1 LRLGLLVEPHRI
13 LDADD
18 GRVANASRQQPG
30 QPAEACEVTGTYGGH
45 LDDLPFDELDS
56 IVLVEYPG
64 LGRAVVVVDGTTPP
78 CDLLRLRIHARPPVV
93 RSSHREV
100 YPSETA
106 LPHMFSDLS
115 TCPLAALP
123 DSRVLHPGAEG
134 VPFEEPGLKGD
145 GYLMLLDPA
154 LRLSFASPDANPR
167 PLGSL

>member
-30 QPAEACEVTGTYGGH
+30 QPAEACEVPGTYGGH

-64 LGRAVVVVDGTTPP
+64 LGHTVVVVDGTTPP
-78 CDLLRLRIHARPPVV
+78 CDLLRLRIHASPPVV

-115 TCPLAALP
+115 TFPLAALP
-123 DSRVLHPGAEG
+123 DNPCVTPRSGRRPFRGAGAEG
-134 VPFEEPGLKGD
+134 
-145 GYLMLLDPA
+145 
-154 LRLSFASPDANPR
+154 
-167 PLGSL
+167 